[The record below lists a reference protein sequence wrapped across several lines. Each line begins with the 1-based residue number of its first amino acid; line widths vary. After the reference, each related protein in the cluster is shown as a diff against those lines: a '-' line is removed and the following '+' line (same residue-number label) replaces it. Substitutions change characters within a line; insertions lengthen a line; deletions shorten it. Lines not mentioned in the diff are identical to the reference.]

1 MLNHLKYLFLL
12 IIFSACSSSEPEIDI
27 VCEIDNTPDY
37 ILKWDISPVIEGNVK
52 IYSSVDPQNFDTENG
67 LIAEC
72 PISDENIRIHTN
84 PTIARKYFLLRF
96 DDKYDRIVGTRS
108 QQFNFVQ
115 NFRDLG
121 GYKNYDKKRIKWGML
136 YRSGKIDSLDK
147 SKP

>member
-12 IIFSACSSSEPEIDI
+12 FIFSACSSSEPEIDI

-72 PISDENIRIHTN
+72 PISDENMTVLSELVLNSSTLSKISEISAVTKI
-84 PTIARKYFLLRF
+84 TI
-96 DDKYDRIVGTRS
+96 
-108 QQFNFVQ
+108 
-115 NFRDLG
+115 
-121 GYKNYDKKRIKWGML
+121 KKE
-136 YRSGKIDSLDK
+136 
-147 SKP
+147 